1 MAIEKIVCYSQRKGH
16 AMALAATWEAMMQV
30 RRRAGGMVEELG
42 RGEEQ
47 RGAVG
52 KNFFVSDFCGK
63 EQDKKLR
70 IG

>member
-16 AMALAATWEAMMQV
+16 AMASAATWEAMMQV
-30 RRRAGGMVEELG
+30 RRRAGVWLRSWGGERNREELQV
-42 RGEEQ
+42 RI
-47 RGAVG
+47 
-52 KNFFVSDFCGK
+52 FVSDFCGK